1 MRVSFKDCIFLI
13 SSNVIVSYRL
23 ELDPNG
29 VRATLSN
36 SFQFIEQFIILI
48 FYFNSET
55 VIDNGNS
62 YTF

>member
-36 SFQFIEQFIILI
+36 SF
-48 FYFNSET
+48 
-55 VIDNGNS
+55 
-62 YTF
+62 